1 MPAYWGKGYIKE
13 AATRIIKHSF
23 EDLGLH
29 RIYAYVESENHNSKK
44 VMHKLGFVYEG
55 TMKECEIKDGKWID
69 LEIYALLDKGRENP
83 KIDD

>member
-1 MPAYWGKGYIKE
+1 
-13 AATRIIKHSF
+13 
-23 EDLGLH
+23 
-29 RIYAYVESENHNSKK
+29 
-44 VMHKLGFVYEG
+44 MHKLGFVYEG